1 MKALLILILISILEI
16 GAIAQ
21 IPNGG
26 FEDWELIQNFEKPIF
41 WETNQDSNFVRF
53 EKDTISIEGNYS
65 LKIVPST
72 FTAWQECMS
81 YSSTG
86 IHLQTSVGENKS
98 LTFFVKSV
106 PDSTNQFESVFLRI
120 SGRFYVGGNF
130 ETDYE
135 WETYER
141 IDDFTKVQV
150 PILNSDVD
158 SLTIQIFGGALNG
171 AADGCHNRS
180 ISWVDGIGIAE
191 TEIINSNSELTT
203 ENSKV
208 LIFPNPSNGIID
220 VVQSKNKITN
230 YQLYSLGGKLIEIG
244 RLNGER
250 VILKNRQKG
259 IFVLIL
265 TNENQSF
272 ELSKKVKI
280 E

>member
-1 MKALLILILISILEI
+1 MKGTLILILISILKI

-26 FEDWELIQNFEKPIF
+26 FEDWELTQNFEKPIF

-65 LKIVPST
+65 LKIVPSS

-86 IHLQTSVGENKS
+86 ISLQTSVGENKS

-120 SGRFYVGGNF
+120 SGRFFVGENL

-141 IDDFTKVQV
+141 IDDFTKFQV

-158 SLTIQIFGGALNG
+158 SVSIQIFGGAFNG
-171 AADGCHNRS
+171 AADGCANRS
-180 ISWVDGIGIAE
+180 LSWVDGIGIAE
-191 TEIINSNSELTT
+191 TEVINSNTELTT
-203 ENSKV
+203 ESNNV
-208 LIFPNPSNGIID
+208 LVFPNPSNGIIELA
-220 VVQSKNKITN
+220 QSKNKISN
-230 YQLYSLGGKLIEIG
+230 YQLYSLEGKLIEVG
-244 RLNGER
+244 KLNGKR
-250 VILKNRQKG
+250 VVLRNSQKG
-259 IFVLIL
+259 VFVLKL
-265 TNENQSF
+265 TDENQSF
-272 ELSKKVKI
+272 ELSRKVII